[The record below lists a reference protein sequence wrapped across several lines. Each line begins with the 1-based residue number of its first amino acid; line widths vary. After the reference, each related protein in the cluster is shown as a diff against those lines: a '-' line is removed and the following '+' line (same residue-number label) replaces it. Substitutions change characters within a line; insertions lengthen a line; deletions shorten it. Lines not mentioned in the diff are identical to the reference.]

1 MVRYAITVN
10 KVLDRL
16 WNKSG
21 DEEDISGDEFEESDE
36 NDEDLWTSLKAQ
48 ITILRVLQRRNH
60 MIMILMEESQITE
73 WLDLFQSVRE
83 IDEQLFLFLFS
94 FEIGKLWL
102 GMPLL

>member
-10 KVLDRL
+10 TVLDRL

-60 MIMILMEESQITE
+60 MIMILMEESQIIE
-73 WLDLFQSVRE
+73 WLDLFQSDRE
-83 IDEQLFLFLFS
+83 IDEQLCQFS
-94 FEIGKLWL
+94 SG
-102 GMPLL
+102 